1 MDRTR
6 DATMDATYHGRIVP
20 WTQPTHTHTHT
31 QPRTHRT
38 MDTSYHGRIVHHK
51 RIVPWTHRTMDAS
64 YHGRIV
70 PWTLVARIVQPW
82 SKPLRQGRLGFQRQ
96 FGLRCLYYKDYGTVD
111 IDGNTISM
119 YLSSAFKGSLFLC
132 LRGAPHV
139 MHASQH

>member
-31 QPRTHRT
+31 HNQ
-38 MDTSYHGRIVHHK
+38 G
-51 RIVPWTHRTMDAS
+51 RIVPWTHHTMDASYTINAS